1 MNIKENHN
9 IFAKRGLDMDD
20 MEMCKDY
27 NLDPNI
33 AYTPQ
38 INQAM
43 ADIMFDKNV
52 DNYQRYEGLS
62 ESDARA
68 KAGRRRKRVM
78 DEVKRLG

>member
-1 MNIKENHN
+1 MNTKINHN

-43 ADIMFDKNV
+43 ADIMYDKNV

-62 ESDARA
+62 EADARA